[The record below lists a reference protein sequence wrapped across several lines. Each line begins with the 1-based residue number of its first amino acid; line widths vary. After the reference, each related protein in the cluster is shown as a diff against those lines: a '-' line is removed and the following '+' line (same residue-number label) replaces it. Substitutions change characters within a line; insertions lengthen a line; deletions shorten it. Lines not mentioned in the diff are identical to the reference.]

1 VTAPGPAPGAGRS
14 VLAAVLGM
22 ALDAELSGR
31 TAALP
36 YLRHPW
42 DAWWVAIRSG
52 SRVRPEAG
60 TYGACPACAS
70 VAADA
75 YAKML
80 AVPARPGKGDCA
92 CGCHQRWAQAMRSP
106 LSHGCL
112 PLPPQRLT
120 VALLKPGAP
129 RLAIR
134 GRLRRELREVHLAE
148 RHLTPGDCRRLYPD
162 AYGADFVTQ
171 RTEYMTSSSIQVLVL
186 AGGAD
191 AVTRGAALKHAIR
204 ADLGAGALR
213 NHLHMPDNP
222 AEALADIALLAG
234 WDLLQRHYRR
244 WEGSDAQFLADR
256 LAGYRAYLDRWASS
270 AGMGRPQPPHTA
282 AEPATAWV

>member
-1 VTAPGPAPGAGRS
+1 VTGPQAAPGAGRG

-42 DAWWVAIRSG
+42 DAWWVAIRSAG
-52 SRVRPEAG
+52 RVMPGAG
-60 TYGACPACAS
+60 TYRACPACAD
-70 VAADA
+70 VAADEA
-75 YAKML
+75 TL
-80 AVPARPGKGDCA
+80 HVPAGPGEGDRG
-92 CGCHQRWAQAMRSP
+92 CGCRQQWAQAMRSP
-106 LSHGCL
+106 LSRGCL

-129 RLAIR
+129 GMAVRA
-134 GRLRRELREVHLAE
+134 RLRAELREVHLAE
-148 RHLTPGDCRRLYPD
+148 RHLTPGDCGRLYPD
-162 AYGADFVTQ
+162 AYGADFVAR
-171 RTEYMTSSSIQVLVL
+171 RTEYMTSSSIQVLIL

-191 AVTRGAALKHAIR
+191 AVARGAALKHAIR
-204 ADLGAGALR
+204 ADLGADASR

-244 WEGSDAQFLADR
+244 WEGSDARLLADR
-256 LAGYRAYLDRWASS
+256 LAGYRAYLDRWAGA
-270 AGMGRPQPPHTA
+270 AGMDKPQPDIA
-282 AEPATAWV
+282 AEPAAARL